1 MIEVVMSLKFDIL
14 LLMLYILNFKF
25 LGVLMPWT
33 HFYLLLLFIIFFLGG
48 GGGGK
53 WVDLNKIISDMSGRT
68 KKMKIVLE
76 NTKIASS
83 NEKLLKSKI
92 RHVCKY

>member
-1 MIEVVMSLKFDIL
+1 MDTF
-14 LLMLYILNFKF
+14 
-25 LGVLMPWT
+25 
-33 HFYLLLLFIIFFLGG
+33 LFIIIIIFFF

-83 NEKLLKSKI
+83 NEKLLESKI